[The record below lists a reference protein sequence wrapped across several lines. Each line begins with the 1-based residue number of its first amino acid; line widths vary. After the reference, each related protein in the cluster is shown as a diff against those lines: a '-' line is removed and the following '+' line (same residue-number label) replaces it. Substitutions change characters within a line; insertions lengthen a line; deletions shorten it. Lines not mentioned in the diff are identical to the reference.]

1 MQLREA
7 ELKDGE
13 LKQPHHNVT
22 SPEQQDGAGGGA
34 RAAGCGHALGGGGG
48 GAGVGRGGEA
58 RVPKQLM
65 KQMPA
70 AFRDILLLL
79 HSPVL
84 H

>member
-1 MQLREA
+1 MSRHPNSKTALVVERGRRGA
-7 ELKDGE
+7 
-13 LKQPHHNVT
+13 VT
-22 SPEQQDGAGGGA
+22 LS
-34 RAAGCGHALGGGGG
+34 GGGG
-48 GAGVGRGGEA
+48 GAGVGRGGEP
-58 RVPKQLM
+58 RVSKQLM